1 MIDAQGLYMLL
12 FIVGLVIG
20 SFLNVCILR
29 IPHGRSVIR
38 PGSHCPQCR
47 RPIRWF
53 DNVPLLNFLWLRAR
67 CRWCGGK
74 ISWRYPL
81 VECLN
86 GVGYLG
92 IVYKFGLSR
101 SALVY
106 ALFLSALLVVMMI
119 DLDHLIIPDVISL
132 PGLVIGFFASAFVLP
147 LGWVGSLLGM
157 ASGGGI
163 LWMLAVL
170 SPYLFG
176 KEGLGGGDIKLL
188 AMIGAFLGWQH
199 ALMTLF
205 LASFAGAVVGS
216 GLMIFRGVE
225 RGQYIPF
232 GPFLVSGA
240 VLSLFFYQDAFGLY
254 ESLFS

>member
-1 MIDAQGLYMLL
+1 MDVLGLYTLL
-12 FIVGLVIG
+12 FGVGLVIG

-29 IPHGRSVIR
+29 VPHGQSVIW
-38 PGSHCPQCR
+38 PGSHCPQCQT
-47 RPIRWF
+47 PICWF
-53 DNVPLLNFLWLRAR
+53 DNIPLLNFVWLRSR

-92 IVYKFGLSR
+92 IVYKFGLNQ

-119 DLDHLIIPDVISL
+119 DLDHLMIPDVISL
-132 PGLVIGFFASAFVLP
+132 SGMIIGFFASAFMLP

-157 ASGGGI
+157 VLGGGV
-163 LWMLAVL
+163 LWMLAIL

-188 AMIGAFLGWQH
+188 AMIGAFLGWQPVF
-199 ALMTLF
+199 MTLF
-205 LASFAGAVVGS
+205 LASLAGAVVGLV
-216 GLMIFRGVE
+216 LMAFRYLE

-232 GPFLVSGA
+232 GPFLVLGA
-240 VLSLFFYQDAFGLY
+240 VVSMFFYQDMFGMY
-254 ESLFS
+254 ESLFL